1 MTNQLKGWKKKMF
14 ILKDKTQLERAIEK
28 AKKMRP
34 TVKFDHFGRY
44 RVSGS
49 KGGFYTVICKKS
61 DNGFKLIEC
70 TCKGAERGLVCYH
83 AVSALSLHIGLARQR
98 RTA

>member
-1 MTNQLKGWKKKMF
+1 MF
-14 ILKDKTQLERAIEK
+14 ILKAKTQLENAINK
-28 AKKMRP
+28 ARKLRP

-49 KGGFYTVICKKS
+49 KGGYYTVICKKS
-61 DNGFKLIEC
+61 DNNYKTVSC

-83 AVSALSLHIGLARQR
+83 AAAALSLHIGLARQR
-98 RTA
+98 A